1 MKVLFSEIEN
11 WEADYIKRQIGNQ
24 AELFF
29 NEQKIIKSNLPEQKD
44 FDAISVFVGS
54 KIDKEVIDNFPNLK
68 LITTRST
75 GFDHIDLDYA
85 KQKGIQVGYVP
96 GYGDNTVAE
105 YAFGLLLALSRKIY
119 DGVDRIKETENFN
132 FDGLRGFDLKGK
144 TMGVLGTGRIGQHTI
159 KIANGFGMNVIAYD
173 AFQKEELAQS
183 LNFKYVS
190 LDELLGQADVISIHL
205 PYIAP
210 STISGQA
217 STHHL
222 INKDN
227 ISKIKK
233 GAILINTARGAIVE
247 TDALVQ
253 ALQQGILGGAGLDVL
268 EEEGVLQVERGM
280 AFRDSLRSA
289 DMKTVLEDHVLMQMP
304 NVLITPHNAFNTVE
318 ALKRI
323 LDTDINNIK
332 FYLSKSQVSFPV
344 PAK

>member
-159 KIANGFGMNVIAYD
+159 KIAPFLI
-173 AFQKEELAQS
+173 FEILS
-183 LNFKYVS
+183 LF
-190 LDELLGQADVISIHL
+190 
-205 PYIAP
+205 
-210 STISGQA
+210 
-217 STHHL
+217 
-222 INKDN
+222 
-227 ISKIKK
+227 IK
-233 GAILINTARGAIVE
+233 
-247 TDALVQ
+247 
-253 ALQQGILGGAGLDVL
+253 
-268 EEEGVLQVERGM
+268 
-280 AFRDSLRSA
+280 
-289 DMKTVLEDHVLMQMP
+289 
-304 NVLITPHNAFNTVE
+304 
-318 ALKRI
+318 
-323 LDTDINNIK
+323 
-332 FYLSKSQVSFPV
+332 
-344 PAK
+344 